1 MMKLFK
7 KKLRGEIH
15 VNLEELVHERNYI
28 LGELKAYE
36 DLQVAME
43 KIKRFN
49 MENFTE
55 TTIKV
60 YDTSNPEMEEI
71 TESVVAVKI
80 DELTDYLLRISD
92 NINRLKLGE
101 NAETS
106 QND

>member
-1 MMKLFK
+1 M
-7 KKLRGEIH
+7 RGECL
-15 VNLEELVHERNYI
+15 VNLEELVTERNYI

-36 DLQVAME
+36 DLQIALE

-60 YDTSNPEMEEI
+60 YDTSNDPELEEI

-80 DELTDYLLRISD
+80 DELTDYLLKLSE
-92 NINRLKLGE
+92 NINRIKIG
-101 NAETS
+101 ETS
-106 QND
+106 EES

>member
-1 MMKLFK
+1 MELDCGGLSI
-7 KKLRGEIH
+7 LRGECF
-15 VNLEELVHERNYI
+15 VNLEELITERNYI

-36 DLQVAME
+36 DLQIALE

-60 YDTSNPEMEEI
+60 YDTSNDPEMKEL

-80 DELTDYLLRISD
+80 DELTDYLLKLSE
-92 NINRLKLGE
+92 NINRIKLGD
-101 NAETS
+101 TS
-106 QND
+106 EAS

>member
-1 MMKLFK
+1 M
-7 KKLRGEIH
+7 
-15 VNLEELVHERNYI
+15 NERNYI

-36 DLQVAME
+36 DLQIALE

-60 YDTSNPEMEEI
+60 YNTTNDPELEEI

-80 DELTDYLLRISD
+80 DELTDYLLKVSE
-92 NINRLKLGE
+92 NINRLKNDEGS
-101 NAETS
+101 ETS
-106 QND
+106 

>member
-1 MMKLFK
+1 M
-7 KKLRGEIH
+7 RGEIH
-15 VNLEELVHERNYI
+15 VNLDELVNERNYI

-36 DLQVAME
+36 DLQIALE

-60 YDTSNPEMEEI
+60 YDTSNDTELEEI

-80 DELTDYLLRISD
+80 DELTDYLLRVSE
-92 NINRLKLGE
+92 NINRLKMGE
-101 NAETS
+101 TPETS
-106 QND
+106 

>member
-1 MMKLFK
+1 MLKLFK
-7 KKLRGEIH
+7 KKSRGEIH
-15 VNLEELVHERNYI
+15 VNLEELVNERNYI

-60 YDTSNPEMEEI
+60 YDTSNDPEMEEI

-80 DELTDYLLRISD
+80 DELTDYLLRISE

-101 NAETS
+101 NSETS
-106 QND
+106 

>member
-1 MMKLFK
+1 MN
-7 KKLRGEIH
+7 I
-15 VNLEELVHERNYI
+15 EELMNERNYI

-36 DLQVAME
+36 DLQIALE

-60 YDTSNPEMEEI
+60 YNTTNDPELEEI

-80 DELTDYLLRISD
+80 DELTDYLLKVSE
-92 NINRLKLGE
+92 NINRLKNDEGS
-101 NAETS
+101 ETS
-106 QND
+106 

>member
-1 MMKLFK
+1 M
-7 KKLRGEIH
+7 
-15 VNLEELVHERNYI
+15 NLEELVNERNYI

-60 YDTSNPEMEEI
+60 YDTSNDPEMEEI

-80 DELTDYLLRISD
+80 DELTDYLLRISE

-101 NAETS
+101 NTETS
-106 QND
+106 

>member
-1 MMKLFK
+1 M
-7 KKLRGEIH
+7 
-15 VNLEELVHERNYI
+15 NLEELVNERNYI

-60 YDTSNPEMEEI
+60 YDTSNDPEMEEI

-80 DELTDYLLRISD
+80 DELTDYLLRISE

-101 NAETS
+101 NSETS
-106 QND
+106 